1 MLLFS
6 SIPTNEPII
15 SEGRRKTMR
24 AICNTDSFGKKL
36 ALVSRG
42 VSARSTIPLL
52 AGILLEAG
60 EGVVWLSATDMELS
74 IQTSSPAKVEETGK
88 VVIPARIFNDVVR
101 SLPKE
106 DLTLVHDSSEG
117 VVRLSAG
124 ENEYRIR
131 AYAAED
137 FPRLPKFDEAE
148 AFKMNGE
155 ALVETVE
162 KVSRSYSRDETRP
175 VLTGIL
181 ISFEESR
188 VRMVTTDSYRL
199 SIKETELATTF
210 DGSKEAIIPARAMQE
225 VSRIFSASEEEQ
237 VEAVLSE
244 NQALFRIGD
253 VLFGT
258 RLIEGNFPEYK
269 RLLPNAFEREIS
281 VSREDLVET
290 LRRVSFFTQRQTPPM
305 PVNLS
310 FSEGA
315 VEVTVRNGEVGEA
328 RERLPT
334 TSEDEFHI
342 SFNPGYL
349 LDGVSA
355 VDSEKVLFKLN
366 EPLKPGLIVPK
377 TNGEEPDF
385 LYLITPMR
393 DSPSS

>member
-1 MLLFS
+1 
-6 SIPTNEPII
+6 
-15 SEGRRKTMR
+15 MR
-24 AICNTDSFGKKL
+24 AVCNTDLFSKKL
-36 ALVSRG
+36 ALVSRS
-42 VSARSTIPLL
+42 VSARSTIQLL
-52 AGILLEAG
+52 GGILLEAE
-60 EGVVWLSATDMELS
+60 EGSMRLSATDMEVS
-74 IQTSSPAKVEETGK
+74 IQTVAAAEVEEEGR

-101 SLPKE
+101 SLPSGE
-106 DLTLVHDSSEG
+106 LALSHDRSEG
-117 VVRLSAG
+117 VVRLSAR

-137 FPRLPKFDEAE
+137 FPQLPKFDEAA
-148 AFKMNGE
+148 AFKMSGE

-210 DGSKEAIIPARAMQE
+210 DGSREAIIPARAMQE
-225 VSRIFSASEEEQ
+225 VSRIYASSDEER
-237 VEAVLSE
+237 VEVLLSE

-269 RLLPNAFEREIS
+269 RLLPDAFEREIP
-281 VSREDLVET
+281 VQREGLIDT
-290 LRRVSFFTQRQTPPM
+290 LRRVNLFAQRQTPPV
-305 PVNLS
+305 PVTLD

-328 RERLPT
+328 RERLPAG
-334 TSEDEFHI
+334 SEDEFHI
-342 SFNPGYL
+342 SFNPTYL

-355 VDSEKVLFKLN
+355 VDSEKVLFRLN
-366 EPLKPGLIVPK
+366 ESLKPGLIVPGGSDDEGSD
-377 TNGEEPDF
+377 GEEPDF
-385 LYLITPMR
+385 LYLIMPMR
-393 DSPSS
+393 DPARS

>member
-1 MLLFS
+1 
-6 SIPTNEPII
+6 
-15 SEGRRKTMR
+15 MR
-24 AICNTDSFGKKL
+24 AVCNTDLFGKKL

-42 VSARSTIPLL
+42 VSARSTIQLL
-52 AGILLEAG
+52 GGILLEAK
-60 EGVVWLSATDMELS
+60 EGSVRLSATDMEIS
-74 IQTSSPAKVEETGK
+74 IQTTAAAEVKDEGR

-101 SLPKE
+101 SLPGGE
-106 DLTLVHDSSEG
+106 LALAHDRSEG
-117 VVRLSAG
+117 VVRLSAR

-137 FPRLPKFDEAE
+137 FPHLPKFDEAA
-148 AFKMNGE
+148 AFKMSGE

-210 DGSKEAIIPARAMQE
+210 DGSREAIIPARAMQE
-225 VSRIFSASEEEQ
+225 VGRIYASSEEEQ
-237 VEAVLSE
+237 VDVVLSE

-253 VLFGT
+253 ALFGT

-281 VSREDLVET
+281 VRREDLIDT
-290 LRRVSFFTQRQTPPM
+290 LRRVNLFAQRQTPPV
-305 PVNLS
+305 PVTLD

-328 RERLPT
+328 REKLPAG
-334 TSEDEFHI
+334 SEDEFHI
-342 SFNPGYL
+342 SFNPTYL

-355 VDSEKVLFKLN
+355 VDSENVLFRLN
-366 EPLKPGLIVPK
+366 ESLKPGLVVPGSSDDEGSD
-377 TNGEEPDF
+377 GEEPDF
-385 LYLITPMR
+385 LYLIMPMR
-393 DSPSS
+393 DPARS

>member
-1 MLLFS
+1 
-6 SIPTNEPII
+6 
-15 SEGRRKTMR
+15 MR
-24 AICNTDSFGKKL
+24 AVCNTELFGGKL

-42 VSARSTIPLL
+42 VSARSTIQLL
-52 AGILLEAG
+52 GGILLEAG
-60 EGVVWLSATDMELS
+60 EEVVRLSATDMEVS
-74 IQTSSPAKVEETGK
+74 IQTSSPARVEEGGR

-101 SLPKE
+101 SLPKGQ
-106 DLTLVHDSSEG
+106 LALVHDSSEG
-117 VVRLSAG
+117 VVRLSAW
-124 ENEYRIR
+124 ENEYQIR

-137 FPRLPKFDEAE
+137 FPRLPEFDEAG
-148 AFKMNGE
+148 AFGMSGE

-210 DGSKEAIIPARAMQE
+210 EGSREAIIPARAMQE
-225 VSRIFSASEEEQ
+225 VSRIFTSSEEDR
-237 VEAVLSE
+237 VEVALSE

-281 VSREDLVET
+281 VSREDLIDT
-290 LRRVSFFTQRQTPPM
+290 LRRVNLFAQRQTPPV
-305 PVNLS
+305 PVSLA

-328 RERLPT
+328 RERLPA
-334 TSEDEFHI
+334 TSEDDFNI

-366 EPLKPGLIVPK
+366 ESLKPGLIVPDSSAGEA
-377 TNGEEPDF
+377 GEESDF
-385 LYLITPMR
+385 LYLIMPMR
-393 DSPSS
+393 DPARS

>member
-1 MLLFS
+1 M
-6 SIPTNEPII
+6 IVE
-15 SEGRRKTMR
+15 EGGRAMR
-24 AICNTDSFGKKL
+24 VICNTDVLGRKL
-36 ALVSRG
+36 ALVTRG
-42 VSARSTIPLL
+42 VSPRSTIQILG
-52 AGILLEAG
+52 GILLEAG
-60 EGVVWLSATDMELS
+60 EEVVRLSAMDMELS
-74 IQTSSPAKVEETGK
+74 IQTSSPAEVEEHGR

-101 SLPKE
+101 SLSKE
-106 DLTLVHDSSEG
+106 DLTLVYDSSEG
-117 VVRLSAG
+117 AVRLSAR

-131 AYAAED
+131 AYPAED
-137 FPRLPKFDEAE
+137 FPQLPKFDEAE
-148 AFKMNGE
+148 AFKVGGE

-181 ISFEESR
+181 ISFEEAR

-199 SIKETELATTF
+199 SLKETELVTTF
-210 DGSKEAIIPARAMQE
+210 DGSREAIIPARAMQE
-225 VSRIFSASEEEQ
+225 VSRIFSSSEEEQ
-237 VEAVLSE
+237 VEVVLSE

-269 RLLPNAFEREIS
+269 NLLPTTFEREIS
-281 VSREDLVET
+281 VSRVDLVET
-290 LRRVSFFTQRQTPPM
+290 LRRVSLFAQRQTPAV
-305 PVNLS
+305 PVSLS

-315 VEVTVRNGEVGEA
+315 VEVTVKNGEVGEA
-328 RERLPT
+328 RERMPT
-334 TSEDEFHI
+334 TSEGQFHI
-342 SFNPGYL
+342 SFNPSYL

-366 EPLKPGLIVPK
+366 EPHKPGLVVPK

-393 DSPSS
+393 DPSSS

>member
-1 MLLFS
+1 
-6 SIPTNEPII
+6 
-15 SEGRRKTMR
+15 MR

-42 VSARSTIPLL
+42 VSVRSTIQLL
-52 AGILLEAG
+52 TGILLEAG
-60 EGVVWLSATDMELS
+60 EEVVRLSATDMELS
-74 IQTSSPAKVEETGK
+74 IQTSSPAKVEEKGR

-148 AFKMNGE
+148 AFKMSGE

-210 DGSKEAIIPARAMQE
+210 DGSREAIIPARAMQE
-225 VSRIFSASEEEQ
+225 VGRIFSGSDEEQ

-269 RLLPNAFEREIS
+269 RLLPTAFEREIS

-290 LRRVSFFTQRQTPPM
+290 LRRVSLFTQRQM
-305 PVNLS
+305 PAVPVSLS

-315 VEVTVRNGEVGEA
+315 VEVSVRNGEVGEA
-328 RERLPT
+328 HERLLA
-334 TSEDEFHI
+334 TSEDDFHI
-342 SFNPGYL
+342 SFNPIYL

-366 EPLKPGLIVPK
+366 EPLKPGLIVPE

-393 DSPSS
+393 DPSSS

>member
-1 MLLFS
+1 
-6 SIPTNEPII
+6 
-15 SEGRRKTMR
+15 MR
-24 AICNTDSFGKKL
+24 
-36 ALVSRG
+36 
-42 VSARSTIPLL
+42 
-52 AGILLEAG
+52 
-60 EGVVWLSATDMELS
+60 LSATDMEVS
-74 IQTSSPAKVEETGK
+74 IQTVAAAEVEEEGR

-101 SLPKE
+101 SLPSGE
-106 DLTLVHDSSEG
+106 LALSHDRSEG
-117 VVRLSAG
+117 VVRLSAQ

-137 FPRLPKFDEAE
+137 FPQLPKFDEAA
-148 AFKMNGE
+148 AFKMSGE

-210 DGSKEAIIPARAMQE
+210 DGSREAIIPARAMQE
-225 VSRIFSASEEEQ
+225 VSRIYASSDEER
-237 VEAVLSE
+237 VEVLLSE

-269 RLLPNAFEREIS
+269 RLLPNAFEREIL
-281 VSREDLVET
+281 VQREGLIDT
-290 LRRVSFFTQRQTPPM
+290 LRRVNLFAQRQTPPV
-305 PVNLS
+305 PVTLD

-328 RERLPT
+328 RERLPAG
-334 TSEDEFHI
+334 SEDEFHI
-342 SFNPGYL
+342 SFNPTYL

-355 VDSEKVLFKLN
+355 VDSEKVLFRLN
-366 EPLKPGLIVPK
+366 ESLKPGLIVPGGSDDEGSD
-377 TNGEEPDF
+377 GEEPDF
-385 LYLITPMR
+385 LYLIMPMR
-393 DSPSS
+393 DPARS

>member
-1 MLLFS
+1 
-6 SIPTNEPII
+6 
-15 SEGRRKTMR
+15 MR
-24 AICNTDSFGKKL
+24 AVCNTEMFGRKL

-42 VSARSTIPLL
+42 VSARSTIQLL
-52 AGILLEAG
+52 GGILLEA
-60 EGVVWLSATDMELS
+60 EDDSVRLSATDMELS
-74 IQTSSPAKVEETGK
+74 IQTTSPAEVEEGGR

-101 SLPKE
+101 SLPGGE
-106 DLTLVHDSSEG
+106 LSLAHDRSEG
-117 VVRLSAG
+117 VVRLSAR

-137 FPRLPKFDEAE
+137 FPQLPRFDEAA
-148 AFKMNGE
+148 AFKMSGE

-225 VSRIFSASEEEQ
+225 VSRIFSSSEEEQ
-237 VEAVLSE
+237 VEVILSQ

-281 VSREDLVET
+281 VRREDLIDT
-290 LRRVSFFTQRQTPPM
+290 LRRVNLFAQRQTPPV
-305 PVNLS
+305 PVS
-310 FSEGA
+310 MAFSEGA
-315 VEVTVRNGEVGEA
+315 VEVMVRNGEVGEA
-328 RERLPT
+328 RERLPA
-334 TSEDEFHI
+334 TSEDDFHI
-342 SFNPGYL
+342 SFNPSYL

-355 VDSEKVLFKLN
+355 IDSERVLFKLN
-366 EPLKPGLIVPK
+366 ESLKPGLIVPE
-377 TNGEEPDF
+377 NGEDGEEPDF
-385 LYLITPMR
+385 LYLIMPMR
-393 DSPSS
+393 DPSRS